1 MQIVRIPD
9 TTFKFSKS
17 LHRTTPRQAAKSVV
31 PLIAFA
37 GALSVLGAGLATA
50 AYLRRNV
57 HHNLPQMPALGGE
70 LRFLDTSAGALAYYS
85 SGAHKR
91 GSTAMLLIHSI
102 NAAASSYEM
111 KPLYDHYTSGNPNR
125 KIYALDLPGF
135 GLSDRRSRDY
145 SPAFYRDM
153 LIEFMQQKFRG
164 RPVDVVSL
172 SLGCEFV
179 ALAAQ
184 KAPQLFRRLVF
195 ISPNGLGLNQK
206 PQANAGLLRLL
217 QTPAWSRIIFDALTS
232 RPVLNYF
239 LRQNQRQFD
248 QGLADYAYQTSHQL
262 EAPNAPFQFISGKLF
277 SPNMVETYASLT
289 QPSLALF
296 GQGEFA
302 RHEMADEL
310 RNLEQWRLVEFRRCS
325 SLVHFDD
332 LAGVVTQINRHL
344 K

>member
-1 MQIVRIPD
+1 MQTVRIPD
-9 TTFKFSKS
+9 TTFKYSKS
-17 LHRTTPRQAAKSVV
+17 LQRKAAPQTAQSIA
-31 PLIAFA
+31 PLVAFA
-37 GALSVLGAGLATA
+37 GALSMIGAGLATA
-50 AYLRRNV
+50 AYLRRNIQ
-57 HHNLPQMPALGGE
+57 HNLPQLPALGGE
-70 LRFLDTSAGALAYYS
+70 LRFLDSNAGALAYYS

-91 GSTAMLLIHSI
+91 GSTAMLLVHSI

-111 KPLYDHYTSGNPNR
+111 KPLYDHYTSGSPNR

-145 SPAFYRDM
+145 SPAFYRDT

-184 KAPQLFRRLVF
+184 KAPQLFRRLIF
-195 ISPNGLGLNQK
+195 ISPSGLALEQK
-206 PQANAGLLRLL
+206 IQPNDKLLRFL
-217 QTPAWSRIIFDALTS
+217 QVPAWSRLIFDALTS
-232 RPVLNYF
+232 RPSLNYF
-239 LRQNQRQFD
+239 LRQSQRNFD

-262 EAPNAPFQFISGKLF
+262 EATHAPFHFISGKLF
-277 SPNMVETYASLT
+277 SSNMVETYASLT

-302 RHEMADEL
+302 KHEMADEL
-310 RNLEQWRLVEFRRCS
+310 RNLEQWRLVEFRRCG